1 MDRREALQLFAT
13 GIALQLAPPDLLAVV
28 REMRSLIGT
37 QTGLRTLSSHQSAT
51 VTSIANLIIPRT
63 ETPGAADIGVNRFVD
78 LILTEWYLEEERNRF
93 LNGLADVD
101 ARSQISFG
109 KKFIECSAVQQSEIM
124 MALGEHMTEDAKAV
138 RFGRRYRGSPPKKA
152 RPKNLG
158 LKSFLPATTVAP
170 LRRRRRNISDGRDC
184 IRRNRSRLGDD
195 GGLGCEGIVGEWTEN
210 SSTRSWA
217 GDSAG

>member
-78 LILTEWYLEEERNRF
+78 LILTEWYIEEERNRF

-101 ARSQISFG
+101 ARSQASFG

-124 MALGEHMTEDAKAV
+124 TALGEQMTEEANAV
-138 RFGRRYRGSPPKKA
+138 QFGRRYRGLPPHPDKNFYYILRSLTMTAYYTSEEGATKELGFELIPARHEGCASAQEAKKH
-152 RPKNLG
+152 
-158 LKSFLPATTVAP
+158 
-170 LRRRRRNISDGRDC
+170 
-184 IRRNRSRLGDD
+184 
-195 GGLGCEGIVGEWTEN
+195 
-210 SSTRSWA
+210 
-217 GDSAG
+217 

>member
-37 QTGLRTLSSHQSAT
+37 QTSLRTLNSHQSAT

-78 LILTEWYLEEERNRF
+78 LILTEWYIEEERNRF

-101 ARSQISFG
+101 ARSQASFG
-109 KKFIECSAVQQSEIM
+109 KQFIECSAIQRSEIM
-124 MALGEHMTEDAKAV
+124 TALGEQMTEEANAV
-138 RFGRRYRGSPPKKA
+138 RSGRRYRGSPPHPDKNFYYILRSLTMTAYYTSEEGATKELGFELIPARHEGCASAQEAKKH
-152 RPKNLG
+152 
-158 LKSFLPATTVAP
+158 
-170 LRRRRRNISDGRDC
+170 
-184 IRRNRSRLGDD
+184 
-195 GGLGCEGIVGEWTEN
+195 
-210 SSTRSWA
+210 
-217 GDSAG
+217 

>member
-13 GIALQLAPPDLLAVV
+13 GIALQLAPPNLLAVL

-37 QTGLRTLSSHQSAT
+37 QTSLRTLNSHQSAT

-78 LILTEWYLEEERNRF
+78 VILTEWYSDEERNRF

-101 ARSQISFG
+101 ARTQASFG

-124 MALGEHMTEDAKAV
+124 TALGEQMREEANAV
-138 RFGRRYRGSPPKKA
+138 RFGRRYRGSPPRPDKNFYYILRSLTMTAYYTSEEGATKELGFEVIPARHDGCASAQEAKKH
-152 RPKNLG
+152 
-158 LKSFLPATTVAP
+158 
-170 LRRRRRNISDGRDC
+170 
-184 IRRNRSRLGDD
+184 
-195 GGLGCEGIVGEWTEN
+195 
-210 SSTRSWA
+210 
-217 GDSAG
+217 